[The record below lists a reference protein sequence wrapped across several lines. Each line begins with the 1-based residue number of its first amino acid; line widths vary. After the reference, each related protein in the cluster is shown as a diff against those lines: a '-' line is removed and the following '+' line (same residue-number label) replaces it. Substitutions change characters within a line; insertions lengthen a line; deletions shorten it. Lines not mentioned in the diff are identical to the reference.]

1 MNKRILYILS
11 LMALL
16 SFVACT
22 NDNNLTLS
30 DETGEISFSVVD
42 TTEVNNSTRA
52 SLDVDVNEF
61 KVSLTRGNYSVFSN
75 KRYGDI
81 VGNSILCA
89 ARPNYLLIAE
99 SCSEEEA
106 ESANDGWGQFRV
118 AGEQAFAVVANQSKT
133 VTVNCGLMSSSVN
146 VEFSEFVEDT
156 NPTYSVEFHASDDI
170 ERCLTFDESNY
181 SSKTA
186 YFNVGETGRELSYT
200 IMLPI
205 LKEPYSGTLSLTSA
219 KNYKFS
225 VKVENEDTNETAI
238 LGITVDGT
246 LLEEK
251 ILTEKINPYM

>member
-1 MNKRILYILS
+1 MGKQILIIS
-11 LMALL
+11 LVGLL
-16 SFVACT
+16 LFSACSD
-22 NDNNLTLS
+22 NDSPTFS
-30 DETGEISFSVVD
+30 SETGEISFTVVD
-42 TTEVNNSTRA
+42 TTEVKTTRA

-146 VEFSEFVEDT
+146 VGFSEFVEDT
-156 NPTYSVEFHASDDI
+156 NPTYSVEFHATDDV

-205 LKEPYSGTLSLTSA
+205 LKEPYNGTLVLIPGRS
-219 KNYKFS
+219 YKLS
-225 VKVENEDTNETAI
+225 VKVQNEGSNESAI